1 MDSSFMCSLHPENR
15 RDIKNKEALPNRSS
29 RIIQVIPNRKI
40 TIETKYCNK
49 DKIRLQMVKVSRIM
63 PTQ

>member
-15 RDIKNKEALPNRSS
+15 RDINKEALPNRSS

-49 DKIRLQMVKVSRIM
+49 DKIRLQLVKVSRIM